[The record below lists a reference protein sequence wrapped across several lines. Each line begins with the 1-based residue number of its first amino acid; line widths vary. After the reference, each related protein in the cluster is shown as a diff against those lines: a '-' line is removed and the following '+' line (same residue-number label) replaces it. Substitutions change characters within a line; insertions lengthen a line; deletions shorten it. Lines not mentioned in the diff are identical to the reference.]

1 MTPLRQALGA
11 AYPAHHMD
19 PETVASITRAMQ
31 KIEMREKAQI
41 IAAPMR
47 ALMDLLATGE
57 AYEIDGRVV
66 MSMPD
71 IDAQFAERAEWV
83 EVPPAIEGWRDC
95 WQRLAPDISTYYLG
109 VLAARLRDD
118 KPITPRLVE
127 QARAEF
133 DATVTRIPEIEDG
146 RISSAIVTT
155 QIAWEVEKLQR
166 GEGT

>member
-11 AYPAHHMD
+11 AYPTHHMD
-19 PETVASITRAMQ
+19 PETVASITRGMR
-31 KIEMREKAQI
+31 KIEKREKAQI

-57 AYEIDGRVV
+57 AYEADGRVV
-66 MSMPD
+66 MRMPD
-71 IDAQFAERAEWV
+71 IDERFAERAEWV

-118 KPITPRLVE
+118 KPLTPRLVE

-133 DATVTRIPEIEDG
+133 DATVARIPDIPDG
-146 RISSAIVTT
+146 VISSAILTT
-155 QIAWEVEKLQR
+155 QLAWELEKVK
-166 GEGT
+166 GAA

>member
-11 AYPAHHMD
+11 AYPTHHMD
-19 PETVASITRAMQ
+19 PETVASITRGMR
-31 KIEMREKAQI
+31 KIEKREKAQI

-57 AYEIDGRVV
+57 AYEADGRVV
-66 MSMPD
+66 MAMPD
-71 IDAQFAERAEWV
+71 IDERFAERAEWV

-118 KPITPRLVE
+118 
-127 QARAEF
+127 
-133 DATVTRIPEIEDG
+133 
-146 RISSAIVTT
+146 
-155 QIAWEVEKLQR
+155 
-166 GEGT
+166 

>member
-11 AYPAHHMD
+11 AYPTHHMD
-19 PETVASITRAMQ
+19 PETVASITRGMQ
-31 KIEMREKAQI
+31 KIEMREKAHI
-41 IAAPMR
+41 IAAPMH

-57 AYEIDGRVV
+57 AYEADGRVV

-71 IDAQFAERAEWV
+71 IDERFAERAEWV

-118 KPITPRLVE
+118 KPLTPRLVE
-127 QARAEF
+127 QARKEF
-133 DATVTRIPEIEDG
+133 DATVQRIADIEPG
-146 RISSAIVTT
+146 RITSAIRTT
-155 QIAWEVEKLQR
+155 EIAWEMEKLQ
-166 GEGT
+166 GSEA